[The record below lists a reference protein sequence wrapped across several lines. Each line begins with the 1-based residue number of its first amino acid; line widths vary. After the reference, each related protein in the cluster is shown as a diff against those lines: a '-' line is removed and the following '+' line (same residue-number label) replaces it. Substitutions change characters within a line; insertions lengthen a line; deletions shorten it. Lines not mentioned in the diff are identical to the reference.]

1 MVGDLVKHI
10 GGDNMDEGEV
20 GPQGAVEDEVEDGE
34 IVDEGEVIEE
44 GEEVEEDV
52 LKSAED
58 DRRDHQKVGEVQEC
72 SQKASCE
79 KAQEAGGGGQ
89 NSSLYSGSEKEEGQ
103 LKEPKR
109 RGQEDGGEAGLVGLG
124 KHKKPEE
131 SIPSIGSSQRVLSE
145 ALQSSATKHKEEGK
159 IFCNVIAN
167 DEENNVV
174 RRSGLVEPIG
184 KHEKGNFKK
193 SEKWMNLQGVE
204 KKKSA
209 KNGDQADRFIKV
221 VALTADKHEKIGDA
235 AKRVEQAQDRKSVH
249 GKPKDIATEGA
260 GLVENLD
267 QARVK
272 DVKQHKEKK
281 FASTAKDGANGVKM
295 STNQVLTT
303 SSLSN
308 GKESKEG
315 SGVKVEGS
323 TSKTLGAERSGGE
336 KKGNENIVEKC
347 VKLSESKTVNKKP
360 LKRGKHVGEVW
371 EGFSFEKPEKVKHE
385 RPIEEGKT
393 VKKSGKKRKAEEM
406 SSSEK
411 EEEKKSKKRCSGE
424 DEKNIEAEKKNS
436 KEEKKKIEGEKK
448 NSKGEK
454 KNTETEKKS
463 NDDKKKNT
471 EEEKKSIEKES
482 NEDVKKG
489 TEEENFQKKREKR
502 YVEENGK
509 SKKGR
514 EETVGK
520 KGQSERLGN
529 KSQDTE
535 EKRKG
540 TGGEEKDRKKEKGR
554 ADESQEKMKK
564 SDITSCNASKSKKTK
579 EEEGE
584 KHDSEPNGSGKGG
597 REDSRS
603 SAKKVKLDEKPKDHV
618 GVVQEGNRD
627 GQGDEDI
634 KEASSKCTVEELES
648 WKDEVNNGL
657 MNSGCFLLEVLMCLV
672 DLICRCWKRGQG

>member
-347 VKLSESKTVNKKP
+347 VKLSESKTANKKP

-371 EGFSFEKPEKVKHE
+371 EGFSFEKPEKVKYE

-489 TEEENFQKKREKR
+489 PEEETFQKKREKK
-502 YVEENGK
+502 YVEQNGK
-509 SKKGR
+509 GKKGR

-529 KSQDTE
+529 KSLDTE

-540 TGGEEKDRKKEKGR
+540 TGGEEKDRKKEKGL